1 MDGVLTCK
9 TYRLKKC
16 YHYEHSWKETLS
28 ATHVGVYDV
37 YMTYQDT
44 CIKTESVIITSQMW
58 LYNQHCRCLVRFCSA
73 TT

>member
-37 YMTYQDT
+37 VYDV
-44 CIKTESVIITSQMW
+44 IKTCASKLKVSLSHPKCGSIINTVVVW
-58 LYNQHCRCLVRFCSA
+58 
-73 TT
+73 